1 MSFSIYTWA
10 AFIAFIIASLAIDL
24 GVFNKSEKKPSFKSA
39 LLMTSVWFTLA
50 MLFGLMLHHY
60 EGQKTALDFIT
71 GYVVELSLSMDNIFV
86 FVLIFRAF
94 KVPTQYQHRVLFW
107 GVMGAV
113 VMRFIMIVFGVYLV
127 QQFDWIFYIFGGFL
141 IFSAVKLLFS
151 SHTQE
156 EVTKESA
163 VLSWIKTKMKVT
175 KEFYGQKFI
184 VNVDGKTM
192 FTPLALVL
200 VLIEQTDLIFALDSI
215 PAILAIT
222 QDPFIVF
229 SSNIF
234 AILGLRSLYFILV
247 KVIDKFVYLHY
258 ALAVILGYI
267 GVKMIISVMGIH
279 ISTTISL
286 VVIFSSL
293 LVAVLASA
301 IKANI
306 RQTRP

>member
-1 MSFSIYTWA
+1 MTFSFYTWG
-10 AFIAFIIASLAIDL
+10 AFITFIIVSLAVDL
-24 GVFNKSEKKPSFKSA
+24 GVFNKTEKKPSFNNA
-39 LLMTSVWFTLA
+39 LVMTSTWFALA
-50 MLFGLMLHHY
+50 MVFGLILYHY
-60 EGQKTALDFIT
+60 EGQKASLDFIT

-86 FVLIFRAF
+86 FVLIFRSF

-113 VMRFIMIVFGVYLV
+113 VMRFMMIVFGVYLV
-127 QQFDWIFYIFGGFL
+127 QEFDWIFYIFGGFL
-141 IFSAVKLLFS
+141 IFSAIKLLLS

-156 EVTKESA
+156 EVTKESP
-163 VLSWIKTKMKVT
+163 VLNWIKTKMKVT

-267 GVKMIISVMGIH
+267 GVKMIISVIGLH
-279 ISTTISL
+279 ISTSVSL
-286 VVIFSSL
+286 AVIFSSL
-293 LVAVLASA
+293 LIAVLAS
-301 IKANI
+301 IMKAKAEK
-306 RQTRP
+306 RL